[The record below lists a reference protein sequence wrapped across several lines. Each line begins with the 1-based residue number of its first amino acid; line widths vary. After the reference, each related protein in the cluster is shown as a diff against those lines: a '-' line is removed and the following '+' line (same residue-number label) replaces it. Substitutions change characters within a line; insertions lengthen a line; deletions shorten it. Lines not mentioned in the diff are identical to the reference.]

1 LVTKVTLVDVT
12 FNPDTVNVPLV
23 LIFVVGIVLSIIQLP
38 FIELGWSV
46 MLVVETVKPDSV
58 NVPLLIIFEV
68 DIVLSII

>member
-1 LVTKVTLVDVT
+1 VLDVT

-58 NVPLLIIFEV
+58 NVPLPIIFEV
-68 DIVLSII
+68 GIELSLI